1 MQEMAARDSVG
12 KWCRENRGVRLENKM
27 AKQDGKQEGEQEV
40 GMRQKVET
48 GMRGGS
54 TGQKLETAWGFGR
67 GDGNVGRGG
76 ARDVV

>member
-1 MQEMAARDSVG
+1 MAVQEMAARDSVG

-48 GMRGGS
+48 GM
-54 TGQKLETAWGFGR
+54 
-67 GDGNVGRGG
+67 
-76 ARDVV
+76 